1 MASISGH
8 SGLTQAEAAA
18 RLQRHG
24 PNSLPAGAR
33 RTWRHI
39 ALDAAREPMFLL
51 LVGGGLLYLVLGDL
65 LEGAFLFAMVLVTI
79 GMTLYQEGKT
89 ERALDALRDLGSP
102 RALVLRDGAPVHID
116 SRGVVPGDVLVL
128 SEGDRVP
135 ADGVLFEGAEV
146 RADESL
152 LTGES
157 APVSKRPGP
166 APDPMPRPGGDDT
179 PLLYSGTLL
188 VHGHGLVLVTA
199 TGAAAQIGRIG
210 QALAQIAPER
220 SPLQKQTARLVAT
233 FALLGAA
240 MSLLLVL
247 LYGLRSGDW
256 LESLLAGIAL
266 AMSMLPEEFAVVL
279 TVFPALGA
287 WRLARANV
295 LTRRLA
301 AIETLGA
308 TSVLCVDKTGTLT
321 ENRMRVRALFANGH
335 EHTVDGSPLAQDWQE
350 VARHAILASSAAPFD
365 PMEKAIHELSV
376 QRAPS
381 LVLAREYPLSPALRA
396 MTQAWE
402 CPGRPGYLVA
412 AKGAPEAILSLC
424 ALDGGEADALRA
436 ATEGMARQGLRVL
449 GVARAA
455 WDGEL
460 PEAQQAFAFSFVG
473 LVALADPLRADIPEA
488 VAACRAAGVR
498 IVMIT
503 GDYPATAAA
512 IARQAG
518 IDAGDV
524 LSGADLDSMEDD
536 KLRERLRRAGVCAR
550 IAPDQKLRI
559 VQALKAGGAI
569 VGMTGDGVND
579 APALRAAHVGIAMG
593 RRGTDVAREAAA
605 LVLLDDRFGS
615 IVQAIRLGR
624 QIFQNMQKS
633 MSYIL
638 GVHVSVAGMAL
649 APVLLGWPVLL
660 YPMHIVFL
668 ELMIDPACALAFE
681 NEPAEPR
688 VMATPPRDPKAPLFG
703 GRTVAWAALVG
714 LGSLLAVLAAYGWA
728 VRHMPESQARA
739 FGFAALVGANIAQIF
754 ANRSHT
760 HSVLQGLRTP
770 NRVVWIVA
778 GAAVG
783 MLLASVY
790 QPVLTTL
797 FRFMPLAPSEL
808 GIALL
813 IGVASIGWFE
823 VFKLLR
829 MGQRKPAMS
838 N

>member
-1 MASISGH
+1 MASIPGH
-8 SGLTQAEAAA
+8 TGLSSSEAAE
-18 RLQRHG
+18 RLQRSG
-24 PNSLPAGAR
+24 PNALPGGAR

-146 RADESL
+146 QADESL

-157 APVSKRPGP
+157 AAVSKRPGT
-166 APDPMPRPGGDDT
+166 APDPLPRPGGDDT

-199 TGAAAQIGRIG
+199 TGAAAEIGRIG

-220 SPLQKQTARLVAT
+220 SPLQKQTARLVAI
-233 FALLGAA
+233 FAAVGAA

-266 AMSMLPEEFAVVL
+266 AMSMLPEEFPVVL

-321 ENRMRVRALFANGH
+321 ENRMRVHSLFADGVVHALDGAPLPGH
-335 EHTVDGSPLAQDWQE
+335 LHELARRA
-350 VARHAILASSAAPFD
+350 VLASAAAPFD
-365 PMEKAIHELSV
+365 PMEKALHELAV
-376 QRAPS
+376 APIPG
-381 LVLAREYPLSPALRA
+381 LALAREYPLSPALRA
-396 MTQAWE
+396 MTQAWRQ
-402 CPGRPGYLVA
+402 PGQAGYIVA

-424 ALDGGEADALRA
+424 ALDGAAADAVRA
-436 ATEGMARQGLRVL
+436 ATDQMALGGLRVL
-449 GVARAA
+449 GVASADWA
-455 WDGEL
+455 GEL
-460 PEAQQAFAFSFVG
+460 PAAQHGFAFSFVG
-473 LVALADPLRADIPEA
+473 LVALADPLRADIPDA

-512 IARQAG
+512 IAAQAG
-518 IDAGDV
+518 IDTGKVVSGDT
-524 LSGADLDSMEDD
+524 LDGMDD
-536 KLRERLRRAGVCAR
+536 GQLREHLRGAGVCAR

-559 VQALKAGGAI
+559 VQALKEGGAI

-593 RRGTDVAREAAA
+593 KRGTDVAREAAA
-605 LVLLDDRFGS
+605 LVLLDDRFSS
-615 IVQAIRLGR
+615 IVQAVRLGR

-638 GVHVSVAGMAL
+638 GVHVTVAGMAL
-649 APVLLGWPVLL
+649 VPVLLGWPVLL

-681 NEPAEPR
+681 NEPAEAR
-688 VMATPPRDPKAPLFG
+688 IMTTPPRDPKAPLFG
-703 GRTVAWAALVG
+703 GWTVTWAALVG
-714 LGSLLAVLAAYGWA
+714 LGSLVAVLAAYGWA
-728 VRHMPESQARA
+728 VRHMPEDQARA
-739 FGFAALVGANIAQIF
+739 FGFAALVAANIAQIF

-760 HSVLQGLRTP
+760 RSMLQGLQTT
-770 NRVVWIVA
+770 NRLVWIVA
-778 GAAVG
+778 GVALAMLLVSIYQPLLAGLFRFTAPAPGDLAAAVG
-783 MLLASVY
+783 IGLASIV
-790 QPVLTTL
+790 
-797 FRFMPLAPSEL
+797 
-808 GIALL
+808 
-813 IGVASIGWFE
+813 WFE
-823 VFKLLR
+823 ALKLLR
-829 MGQRKPAMS
+829 KPHTGAAAAG
-838 N
+838 

>member
-1 MASISGH
+1 MAPIPGH
-8 SGLTQAEAAA
+8 NGLTSAEAAA
-18 RLQRHG
+18 LLPRHG
-24 PNSLPAGAR
+24 PNTLPGGAR

-51 LVGGGLLYLVLGDL
+51 LAGGGLLYLVLGDL
-65 LEGAFLFAMVLVTI
+65 LEGVFLFAMVLVTI

-89 ERALDALRDLGSP
+89 EHALDALRDLGSP

-116 SRGVVPGDVLVL
+116 SRDVVPGDVLVL

-146 RADESL
+146 QADESL

-166 APDPMPRPGGDDT
+166 APDPLPRPGGDDT

-188 VHGHGLVLVTA
+188 VHGHGLVLVSA

-220 SPLQKQTARLVAT
+220 SPLQRQTARLVAT
-233 FALLGAA
+233 FAVAGAA

-247 LYGLRSGDW
+247 LYGLRTGDW

-266 AMSMLPEEFAVVL
+266 AMSMLPEEFPVVL

-321 ENRMRVRALFANGH
+321 ENRMRVHALFANGQARP
-335 EHTVDGSPLAQDWQE
+335 VDGSPLVNHWHD
-350 VARHAILASSAAPFD
+350 VARYAILASSAAPFD
-365 PMEKAIHELSV
+365 PMEKAIHALPV
-376 QRAPS
+376 QRDPGLA
-381 LVLAREYPLSPALRA
+381 LAREYPLSAGLRA
-396 MTQAWE
+396 MTQAWQ
-402 CPGRPGYLVA
+402 CAGQPGYLIA

-424 ALDGGEADALRA
+424 DLAGGEADAVRS
-436 ATEGMARQGLRVL
+436 ATEAMARQGLRVL
-449 GVARAA
+449 GVAHAR
-455 WDGEL
+455 WDGAL
-460 PEAQQAFAFSFVG
+460 PEAQQAFAFSFAG
-473 LVALADPLRADIPEA
+473 LVALADPLRAEIPDA

-498 IVMIT
+498 IMMIT

-512 IARQAG
+512 IAAQAG
-518 IDAGDV
+518 IDSGAV
-524 LSGADLDSMEDD
+524 LSGDELERMDD
-536 KLRERLRRAGVCAR
+536 GQLRERLRSAAVCAR

-593 RRGTDVAREAAA
+593 QRGTDVAREAAA
-605 LVLLDDRFGS
+605 LVLLDDRFSS
-615 IVQAIRLGR
+615 IVQAVRLGR
-624 QIFQNMQKS
+624 QIFQNMRKS
-633 MSYIL
+633 MSFIL
-638 GVHVSVAGMAL
+638 GVHVTVAGMAL
-649 APVLLGWPVLL
+649 VPVLLGWPVLL

-688 VMATPPRDPKAPLFG
+688 IMETPPRDPQAPLFG
-703 GRTVAWAALVG
+703 GWTVARAGLVG

-728 VRHMPESQARA
+728 VGHMPEGQARA
-739 FGFAALVGANIAQIF
+739 FGFAALVAANIAQIF
-754 ANRSHT
+754 ANRSH
-760 HSVLQGLRTP
+760 SRSLFQGLQAA
-770 NRVVWIVA
+770 NRMVWIVA
-778 GAAVG
+778 GVAIA
-783 MLLASVY
+783 MLLASIY
-790 QPVLTTL
+790 QPLLAGL
-797 FRFMPLAPSEL
+797 FRFLPLTAGALGTAL
-808 GIALL
+808 GIGL
-813 IGVASIGWFE
+813 ASIVWFE
-823 VFKLLR
+823 ALKLLR
-829 MGQRKPAMS
+829 KGPNVRPAP